1 MDEGS
6 IYVRSIYIWNAIAIF
21 CRNRRGTYIKP
32 TEGISKTAYNNIKK
46 ILEKH
51 SEGFWL
57 WMASTK
63 DSDIEIEKRS
73 RIYGAV
79 YVTGIMGTREY
90 KRQYNKKRVMEYFKE
105 SGEGAYQLIIPM
117 REDARI
123 ELKEPLEVHEYRNV
137 NKETRQSGV
146 WEPCE
151 ESRLWERLRDSE
163 YV

>member
-1 MDEGS
+1 M
-6 IYVRSIYIWNAIAIF
+6 
-21 CRNRRGTYIKP
+21 
-32 TEGISKTAYNNIKK
+32 
-46 ILEKH
+46 
-51 SEGFWL
+51 
-57 WMASTK
+57 
-63 DSDIEIEKRS
+63 EII

-105 SGEGAYQLIIPM
+105 SGEGEYQIIIPM
-117 REDARI
+117 REDARR
-123 ELKEPLEVHEYRNV
+123 ELREPLEVHEYKNG

-151 ESRLWERLRDSE
+151 ESRLWERLRDAE